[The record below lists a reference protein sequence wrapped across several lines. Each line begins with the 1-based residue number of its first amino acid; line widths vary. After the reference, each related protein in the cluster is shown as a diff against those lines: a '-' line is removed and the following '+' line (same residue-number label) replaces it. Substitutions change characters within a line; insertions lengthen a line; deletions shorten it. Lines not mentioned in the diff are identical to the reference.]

1 MHSEPAIENRTPHG
15 RRRKRGN
22 GSPEGPV
29 FVDTSGRRARL
40 LRRIGLAVGA
50 VCLGYAAVLGAAFLG
65 WGTALTPARL
75 LPFAGAGPGGGPG
88 GPAGRGLPTAPAGT
102 AAPTDPAGTGTP
114 TDPAGTGTPADPA
127 VTGAPAVPPGAA
139 AGTGVPTPLPSA
151 SPSTSATAA
160 ASASAAAVAG

>member
-1 MHSEPAIENRTPHG
+1 MHSEPAIENRTARG
-15 RRRKRGN
+15 RRRKRGT

-65 WGTALTPARL
+65 WGTALTPSRL

-88 GPAGRGLPTAPAGT
+88 GPAGPGLPTAPVG
-102 AAPTDPAGTGTP
+102 
-114 TDPAGTGTPADPA
+114 
-127 VTGAPAVPPGAA
+127 TGAPTGPVGTGIPSVAPGTA
-139 AGTGVPTPLPSA
+139 AGTGVPTPLPSVSA
-151 SPSTSATAA
+151 S
-160 ASASAAAVAG
+160 ASASAAAVSG

>member
-114 TDPAGTGTPADPA
+114 ADPA

-151 SPSTSATAA
+151 SPSTSATVA